1 MQIQVTDFTKLV
13 IDNHII
19 TLAILGIFLTIMVAL
34 TWIQVQQS
42 WRFYLSKQKL
52 LKNIKN
58 TLQNSI

>member
-1 MQIQVTDFTKLV
+1 MHIQVTDFIKLV

-19 TLAILGIFLTIMVAL
+19 TLAILGIFLTVIVAL